1 MSYKIPL
8 ASTTDFGLV
17 QAGTGI
23 TITDGVI
30 SVTNGTV
37 GNPIYNTTVTL
48 VDYAATN
55 DDYYIGVNSAVAV
68 TITLPTGTDGKMFII
83 KDELGPG
90 SGNITIQGTGGET
103 IDGSATFVN
112 SVTYGSVSVIFRGT
126 EWHVI

>member
-1 MSYKIPL
+1 MSYKVPL

-23 TITDGVI
+23 TITGGVI
-30 SVTNGTV
+30 SVTG
-37 GNPIYNTTVTL
+37 GSPSNPIYNTTVTL

-55 DDYYIGVNSAVAV
+55 DDYYIGVNSAVAT
-68 TITLPTGTDGKMFII
+68 TITLPAGTDGKMFIV

-112 SVTYGSVSVIFRGT
+112 TVTYGSVSVIFRGT
-126 EWHVI
+126 EWHVV